1 MLNFKGYQIQ
11 IELKDGKRI
20 TGTVKHVTSKSLT
33 LSDAVFQD
41 GGSSPVFKIKS
52 DKLYDLKVLKLPQSN
67 NGNGSRPA
75 SKLEKDNGRENS
87 RDREK
92 EAERDDIWDTEMSS
106 DFDFQGNLQRFNKKD
121 VFKDFQNVEI
131 VKDETK
137 IPHNEMVTA
146 HVDKTS
152 DNDTEKITESINIT
166 HLLRND
172 SIAASLA
179 AQRKTFT
186 WGKNKSKIPLATPI
200 QLLEM
205 EKLADEKL
213 AFPLK
218 ISLEHSGIHISRLL
232 RSMLKSNTSSTPSV
246 VVAFVSGGRSGAR
259 CVSALRCLMS
269 IMDVKCIIVNPFIVE
284 RESFDNDISSDQL
297 DRLKKF
303 DNVHFPES
311 LDQLKQILEN
321 ESPTIIIDA
330 LQGFDDTVSD
340 LDFSPNSN
348 DNIVQFIK
356 WINSHE
362 QNCLEIISLDCPA
375 HIDPSSGDV
384 IESTFVHP
392 TTILSTG
399 WPLHCLPKLTQ
410 ILPDWNK
417 TYVYDT
423 GIPQQTYLLKPNLRK
438 FHKLEVYPGY
448 SGIQELK

>member
-172 SIAASLA
+172 SIAAS
-179 AQRKTFT
+179 
-186 WGKNKSKIPLATPI
+186 
-200 QLLEM
+200 
-205 EKLADEKL
+205 
-213 AFPLK
+213 
-218 ISLEHSGIHISRLL
+218 
-232 RSMLKSNTSSTPSV
+232 
-246 VVAFVSGGRSGAR
+246 
-259 CVSALRCLMS
+259 
-269 IMDVKCIIVNPFIVE
+269 
-284 RESFDNDISSDQL
+284 
-297 DRLKKF
+297 
-303 DNVHFPES
+303 
-311 LDQLKQILEN
+311 
-321 ESPTIIIDA
+321 
-330 LQGFDDTVSD
+330 
-340 LDFSPNSN
+340 
-348 DNIVQFIK
+348 
-356 WINSHE
+356 
-362 QNCLEIISLDCPA
+362 
-375 HIDPSSGDV
+375 
-384 IESTFVHP
+384 
-392 TTILSTG
+392 
-399 WPLHCLPKLTQ
+399 
-410 ILPDWNK
+410 
-417 TYVYDT
+417 
-423 GIPQQTYLLKPNLRK
+423 
-438 FHKLEVYPGY
+438 
-448 SGIQELK
+448 